1 MADDDDR
8 SDKLSREE
16 GDALRNLLLYLRYVM
31 RHKFVVIAHKA
42 GVRQDTI
49 FTITSGRSRGTKFVQ
64 ERIYEY
70 ARERRVPIEVATGLG
85 ANHGFRSELNIS
97 DETLTKDSIA
107 LSGRYLVYTLLSD
120 APTERVGVTL
130 VTLYRKNEG
139 DSLPEFSGWRPETRS
154 DAVQHKGFY
163 YLYEGGL
170 YLIGHTVSTGYPRM
184 TCVKSY
190 GDGSDFIGT
199 VTAATHD
206 DLSFQ
211 SWCYFKKTPKSLM
224 RLRREE
230 WKMLGVFDL
239 SDLET
244 ADPDV
249 VRALHDKPVQRVS
262 RSRPSTSPG

>member
-1 MADDDDR
+1 MAEEEDR
-8 SDKLSREE
+8 SEKLSRED

-31 RHKFVVIAHKA
+31 RHKFVVIAQKT
-42 GVRQDTI
+42 GIDQETI

-64 ERIYEY
+64 EQIHEY
-70 ARERRVPIEVATGLG
+70 ARERRIPIEIAASLG

-97 DETLTKDSIA
+97 DETLTKDAAA
-107 LSGRYLVYTLLSD
+107 LSGRYLVYTVLS
-120 APTERVGVTL
+120 AEPTERVGVTL
-130 VTLYRKNEG
+130 VTLYKKEEG

-170 YLIGHTVSTGYPRM
+170 YLVGHTKSTGYPRM
-184 TCVKSY
+184 TCVKPAGESP
-190 GDGSDFIGT
+190 DFIGT

-211 SWCYFKKTPKSLM
+211 SWCYFKKISKSLM
-224 RLRREE
+224 QMRREN

-239 SDLET
+239 PDLEST
-244 ADPDV
+244 DPDV
-249 VRALHDKPVQRVS
+249 ARALHGKPVQKVP